1 MEQNKEKKE
10 KQVENLVNLAQKHTR
25 TERHLE
31 KYSHIGNRECKER
44 ARDKQDVREKEMS
57 KLKGKIVSYD
67 NESKI
72 EQVQNLANNYKGAQI
87 YMEENYEKMS
97 EERIKNME
105 NRQENRKDQIE
116 RLSEKIYND
125 DN

>member
-31 KYSHIGNRECKER
+31 QYSHIGNREGKER
-44 ARDKQDVREKEMS
+44 ARDKQDVREKEMN
-57 KLKGKIVSYD
+57 KLKEKIVSNN

-72 EQVQNLANNYKGAQI
+72 EQVQNLANNYKDAQI

-97 EERIKNME
+97 EEKLKNME
-105 NRQENRKDQIE
+105 NRQQHRKDQIE
-116 RLSEKIYND
+116 SLSENIYNEE
-125 DN
+125 N